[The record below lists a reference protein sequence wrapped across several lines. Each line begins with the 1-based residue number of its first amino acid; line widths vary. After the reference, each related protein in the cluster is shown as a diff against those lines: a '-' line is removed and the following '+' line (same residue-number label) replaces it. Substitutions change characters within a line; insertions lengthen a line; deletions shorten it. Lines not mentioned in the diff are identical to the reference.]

1 MCRSCQ
7 IKDGLRKSFEENNN
21 KGTGTFVAE
30 NILIRPKS
38 RGTIRL
44 QSNDPFDP
52 PLIDPNYL
60 HHPDDLKVLLE
71 GIIFSLILFLSVFW
85 QIQLL
90 FEVDTCILLICKILC
105 KHQLINHYRLL
116 LLIVKILPLL
126 VIDWCRFLS
135 KAFVFKLLLSDSV
148 ILFDTGYMCQISA
161 FDVIHPLSYLR
172 LVS

>member
-71 GIIFSLILFLSVFW
+71 GTISLILFLSF
-85 QIQLL
+85 
-90 FEVDTCILLICKILC
+90 
-105 KHQLINHYRLL
+105 
-116 LLIVKILPLL
+116 
-126 VIDWCRFLS
+126 
-135 KAFVFKLLLSDSV
+135 ADSAAV
-148 ILFDTGYMCQISA
+148 
-161 FDVIHPLSYLR
+161 
-172 LVS
+172 